1 MAESKETKSTNQ
13 QKIRIVSN
21 GPTDEYSNSEV
32 LRFQPNDK
40 RKDRIDIRKG
50 QILTVGEEITS
61 EDANRLLNLKVWD
74 FERVN
79 N

>member
-1 MAESKETKSTNQ
+1 MAEPKETKNNSQ
-13 QKIRIVSN
+13 QKIRIASN

-32 LRFQPNDK
+32 LRYQPNDK
-40 RKDRIDIRKG
+40 RRDRIDIRKG
-50 QILTVGEEITS
+50 QILTVGEEITT